1 MSTKQITKGSRN
13 VTVNVPVD
21 DYLEIARLCRVSNAK
36 MSDYGRALFAFAIK
50 HDLVAGPNADDYE
63 RWIDA
68 IKDGSAP
75 LPKVTLEI
83 KAGAPSKLSLF
94 EGKEGEAS
102 FLRVAD
108 EPARGRKSGKAG
120 LHAGSA

>member
-1 MSTKQITKGSRN
+1 MSTKLITKGSRN

-50 HDLVAGPNADDYE
+50 HDLVAGPNAEDYE
-63 RWIDA
+63 KWIVA
-68 IKDGSAP
+68 IKDGATP

-83 KAGAPSKLSLF
+83 KAGAPSVLSVYKSEESSYL
-94 EGKEGEAS
+94 K
-102 FLRVAD
+102 VAD
-108 EPARGRKSGKAG
+108 EPAKIKPKSA
-120 LHAGSA
+120 